1 MSNSYFQFKQF
12 RIEQGRA
19 AMKVSTDACIQ
30 GAWTPVSSPVRKA
43 LDIGT
48 GTGLLSLMLAQR
60 NKEVLIDAV
69 ELDPDAAQQAK
80 DNVATSPWKERI
92 TVMQADIRTFPFIRK
107 YDLIICNPPFFIN
120 SLLGPTDER
129 NKARHTLSLS
139 FQELFEVIRSNLAD
153 GGYASIMLPPVE
165 HAQWSTIIQE
175 NGWKTYHELHV
186 QPRVAS
192 PANRIVSLCSPI
204 ASRSFLEEQL
214 IIKDKADHYTP
225 EFIHLLRPFY
235 LAL

>member
-12 RIEQGRA
+12 RIEQDRA

-30 GAWTPVSSPVRKA
+30 GAWTPVPSYVTSA

-60 NKEVLIDAV
+60 NKQVRIHAL
-69 ELDPDAAQQAK
+69 ELDPDAAQQAN
-80 DNVATSPWKERI
+80 DNVASSPWQDRI
-92 TVMQADIRTFPFIRK
+92 TVAEADVRTFPFTRP
-107 YDLIICNPPFFIN
+107 YDLIICNPPFFSN
-120 SLLGPTDER
+120 SLLGPADQR

-139 FQELFEVIRSNLAD
+139 FQELFEVIKNNLAE
-153 GGYASIMLPPVE
+153 GGCASVMLPPVE
-165 HAQWSTIIQE
+165 HAQWSKIIQE
-175 NGWKTYHELHV
+175 NGWNIYHQLNI
-186 QPRVAS
+186 QPRVGS
-192 PANRIVSLCSPI
+192 PANRVVSLCRAGSTG
-204 ASRSFLEEQL
+204 SFISEDLV
-214 IIKDKADHYTP
+214 IKDKADHYTP

>member
-1 MSNSYFQFKQF
+1 MRNSYFQFKQF

-30 GAWTPVSSPVRKA
+30 GAWTPVSSIVSSA

-60 NKEVLIDAV
+60 NKKVSIDAI
-69 ELDPDAAQQAK
+69 ELDSEAAQQAK
-80 DNVATSPWKERI
+80 DNVASSPWKERI
-92 TVMQADIRTFPFIRK
+92 TVMEADVRTFPFTRS
-107 YDLIICNPPFFIN
+107 YDLVICNPPFFSN
-120 SLLGPTDER
+120 SLLGPRDER

-139 FQELFEVIRSNLAD
+139 FQELFEVIRDNLAD
-153 GGYASIMLPPVE
+153 GGYGSIMLPPPE
-165 HAQWSTIIQE
+165 HMQWSKIIQE
-175 NGWKTYHELHV
+175 NGWKIYHELSV
-186 QPRVAS
+186 QPRIGS
-192 PANRIVSLCSPI
+192 PTNRIVSLCGPI
-204 ASRSFLEEQL
+204 ATRSYLSEDL